1 MDSQK
6 NNLLN
11 QNIYQTIKIKKD
23 SCSQTLIS
31 SNHFNSNIIEKNLM
45 SNEDYYNFFFGK
57 NPGYLKLENLD
68 KTFNKNENNN
78 RKKRENSKKKN
89 ESIAFQLFQEEFKK
103 SNPNLSEQ
111 ELKKNSKEN
120 WKQMGSSLRNIYFSN
135 VKNMNH
141 LEKEN

>member
-1 MDSQK
+1 M
-6 NNLLN
+6 
-11 QNIYQTIKIKKD
+11 
-23 SCSQTLIS
+23 
-31 SNHFNSNIIEKNLM
+31 
-45 SNEDYYNFFFGK
+45 
-57 NPGYLKLENLD
+57 KLENLD

>member
-1 MDSQK
+1 M
-6 NNLLN
+6 
-11 QNIYQTIKIKKD
+11 KI
-23 SCSQTLIS
+23 
-31 SNHFNSNIIEKNLM
+31 III
-45 SNEDYYNFFFGK
+45 FFFGK

-68 KTFNKNENNN
+68 KAFNKNENNN

>member
-57 NPGYLKLENLD
+57 EPGYLKFENLN
-68 KTFNKNENNN
+68 KTSSKNENNN

-89 ESIAFQLFQEEFKK
+89 ESIAFQIFQEEYKN

-111 ELKKNSKEN
+111 DLKKNSKEI
-120 WKQMGSSLRNIYFSN
+120 WKQMRPSLRNIYFSN
-135 VKNMNH
+135 IENKNNS
-141 LEKEN
+141 EKDN

>member
-6 NNLLN
+6 NNLLK
-11 QNIYQTIKIKKD
+11 QSREHSITLKKD
-23 SCSQTLIS
+23 SYSQTLIS
-31 SNHFNSNIIEKNLM
+31 SIHFNSHSTKKLM

>member
-6 NNLLN
+6 NNILKQSREHSITL
-11 QNIYQTIKIKKD
+11 KKD
-23 SCSQTLIS
+23 SYSQTLIS
-31 SNHFNSNIIEKNLM
+31 SIHFNSHSTKKLM

-57 NPGYLKLENLD
+57 EPGYLKFENLN
-68 KTFNKNENNN
+68 KTSSKNENTN

>member
-11 QNIYQTIKIKKD
+11 QNIHQTIKIKKD

-68 KTFNKNENNN
+68 KAFNKNENNN

>member
-120 WKQMGSSLRNIYFSN
+120 WKHMGSSLRNRYFSN

>member
-111 ELKKNSKEN
+111 ESKKIQKKIGNKLVHLYEIYILVMLK
-120 WKQMGSSLRNIYFSN
+120 I
-135 VKNMNH
+135 
-141 LEKEN
+141 

>member
-68 KTFNKNENNN
+68 KTFNKKENNN

>member
-68 KTFNKNENNN
+68 KTFNKNENNH

>member
-45 SNEDYYNFFFGK
+45 SNEDYYNIFFIK
-57 NPGYLKLENLD
+57 
-68 KTFNKNENNN
+68 
-78 RKKRENSKKKN
+78 
-89 ESIAFQLFQEEFKK
+89 I
-103 SNPNLSEQ
+103 
-111 ELKKNSKEN
+111 
-120 WKQMGSSLRNIYFSN
+120 
-135 VKNMNH
+135 
-141 LEKEN
+141 

>member
-1 MDSQK
+1 MDAQK
-6 NNLLN
+6 NKLLN

>member
-6 NNLLN
+6 NNILKQSREHSITL
-11 QNIYQTIKIKKD
+11 KKD
-23 SCSQTLIS
+23 SYSQTLIS
-31 SNHFNSNIIEKNLM
+31 SIHFNSHSTKKLM